1 MWIGLCIVIGLLLG
15 RFVPGV
21 VTLLNSVTF
30 AELGYLPVPIGIFL
44 FLMMYP
50 TVASIEFG
58 EIKKATKAP
67 KPVIL
72 TLIANW
78 VIAPPFMVLLT
89 RIFLSNYP
97 EFAAGAILLGIAPCT
112 AMVLFWTM
120 FAKGNVAQGLVITAI
135 NALSIIILYS
145 PSAAFYL
152 GVSGIQVPIY
162 LIAIDVFLFV
172 GFPVILG
179 LFLRRELTRRRGQE
193 WYNKTYLEAM
203 HKLATVALLG
213 TLIILFAYKGQA
225 ILDQPLI
232 VGLIAIPLI
241 IHYFVMV
248 SWLFGATWLANWK
261 YEVAVT
267 STLIGSSSHFEI
279 AITVAITVFGLNH
292 GAALATVIGPLLEVP
307 IMVTFSK
314 IALKTRHLFPRD
326 DPRNRVTSRKYKFD
340 ERSGLAHST
349 VFSTQKTE
357 KSVISD

>member
-1 MWIGLCIVIGLLLG
+1 MVMEHEAKLGIFEKYLTVWIGMCIIIGLLLG
-15 RFVPGV
+15 NFVPAM
-21 VTLLNSVTF
+21 VTLLNSITI
-30 AELGYLPVPIGIFL
+30 AELGYLPIPIGIFL

-50 TVASIEFG
+50 TVAAIEFG
-58 EIKKATKAP
+58 EIKKAAKTP

-78 VIAPPFMVLLT
+78 VIAPPLMVLLT
-89 RIFLSNYP
+89 RVFLSNYP
-97 EFAAGAILLGIAPCT
+97 EFAAGAILLGVAPCT

-145 PSAAFYL
+145 PTAAFYL
-152 GVSGIQVPIY
+152 GISGIQVPIY
-162 LIAIDVFLFV
+162 LIAIDVLLFV
-172 GFPVILG
+172 GLPVGLG
-179 LFLRRELTRRRGQE
+179 LLLRRELTKRRGQE
-193 WYNKTYLEAM
+193 GYNKTYLEAM

-213 TLIILFAYKGQA
+213 TLIILFSYKGQA
-225 ILDQPLI
+225 ILEQPLL
-232 VGLIAIPLI
+232 VGLIAVPLI

-248 SWLFGATWLANWK
+248 TLLFGSTWLAKWK
-261 YEVAVT
+261 YEMAVT

-314 IALKTRHLFPRD
+314 IALRTRHRFPRNSASI
-326 DPRNRVTSRKYKFD
+326 RIES
-340 ERSGLAHST
+340 
-349 VFSTQKTE
+349 
-357 KSVISD
+357 